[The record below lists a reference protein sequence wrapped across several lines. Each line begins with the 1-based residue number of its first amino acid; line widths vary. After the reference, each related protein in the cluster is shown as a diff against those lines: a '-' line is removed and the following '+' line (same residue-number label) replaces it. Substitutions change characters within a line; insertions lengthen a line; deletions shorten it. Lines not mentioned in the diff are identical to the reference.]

1 MLTFAILGPFPSFSK
16 SKHPHKAAE
25 PISVIHIQKPQSLY
39 FLMVKELNYFRIA
52 KYVKIAFLA
61 ERVVFPFFCCPGKLF
76 TKMVITPTFSTS
88 TGFMM
93 AHFEAKIQEKAIEN
107 PKTSAVKGQMLVIL
121 RQCEVMGKGVTQ
133 KVQF

>member
-1 MLTFAILGPFPSFSK
+1 
-16 SKHPHKAAE
+16 
-25 PISVIHIQKPQSLY
+25 
-39 FLMVKELNYFRIA
+39 
-52 KYVKIAFLA
+52 
-61 ERVVFPFFCCPGKLF
+61 
-76 TKMVITPTFSTS
+76 
-88 TGFMM
+88 MM

>member
-1 MLTFAILGPFPSFSK
+1 
-16 SKHPHKAAE
+16 
-25 PISVIHIQKPQSLY
+25 
-39 FLMVKELNYFRIA
+39 MVNGKRTKQMA
-52 KYVKIAFLA
+52 KYAKIAFVTQ
-61 ERVVFPFFCCPGKLF
+61 RGVFPIFCCPGIFF
-76 TKMVITPTFSTS
+76 TIS

-121 RQCEVMGKGVTQ
+121 RQCELMGKGVTQ

>member
-61 ERVVFPFFCCPGKLF
+61 ERGVFPLFCCPGKLF
-76 TKMVITPTFSTS
+76 TKMVITPTYSTS

-93 AHFEAKIQEKAIEN
+93 AHFEAKKHGKTIES
-107 PKTSAVKGQMLVIL
+107 PKSSVVEGQMSAIL
-121 RQCEVMGKGVTQ
+121 
-133 KVQF
+133 

>member
-1 MLTFAILGPFPSFSK
+1 
-16 SKHPHKAAE
+16 
-25 PISVIHIQKPQSLY
+25 
-39 FLMVKELNYFRIA
+39 MVNGKRTKKMA
-52 KYVKIAFLA
+52 KYAKIAFITQ
-61 ERVVFPFFCCPGKLF
+61 RGVFPIFCCPEIFF
-76 TKMVITPTFSTS
+76 TEKVITHSFSIS

-93 AHFEAKIQEKAIEN
+93 AHFEAKIQEKTIEN

>member
-1 MLTFAILGPFPSFSK
+1 
-16 SKHPHKAAE
+16 
-25 PISVIHIQKPQSLY
+25 
-39 FLMVKELNYFRIA
+39 MVNGKRTKKMA
-52 KYVKIAFLA
+52 KYAKIAFITQ
-61 ERVVFPFFCCPGKLF
+61 RGVFPIFCCPGIFF
-76 TKMVITPTFSTS
+76 TKKVITRSFSIS
-88 TGFMM
+88 TGFMI

>member
-1 MLTFAILGPFPSFSK
+1 
-16 SKHPHKAAE
+16 
-25 PISVIHIQKPQSLY
+25 
-39 FLMVKELNYFRIA
+39 MVKELNYFGIA

-61 ERVVFPFFCCPGKLF
+61 EGVVFPFFCCPGKFF